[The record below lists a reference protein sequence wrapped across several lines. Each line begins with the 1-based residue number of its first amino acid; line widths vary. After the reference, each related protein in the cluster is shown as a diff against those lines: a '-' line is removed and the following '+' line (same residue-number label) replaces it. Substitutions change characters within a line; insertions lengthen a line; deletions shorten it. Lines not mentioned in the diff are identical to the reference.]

1 MREIVKGKV
10 EAYVKQL
17 GKGVRIFERQSIFY
31 VIKERFRDRIW
42 LSTKNDVSTLNTVHT
57 K

>member
-1 MREIVKGKV
+1 MKGKV